1 VNIFFEKIRV
11 INPLQ
16 ELDEIMY
23 LWLKDGI
30 IQHLSLEP
38 IAIDAETE
46 IISGERLACSPG
58 FLDMHVHLREPGQ
71 EYKED
76 ILSGSNAA
84 ANGGFTGVVA
94 MPNTIPAVD
103 NAIVVEY
110 IKGKSKGLLTDV
122 YISAAL
128 TQNREG
134 KHISSMLELDEA
146 GVKLFTDDGGVVTS
160 TETMRRIFDYA
171 ATRDILIS
179 QHCEDTFLSSGFAMN
194 EGYFSDKLGLKGYP
208 SVAEEIIIARDIML
222 SEYCGNRR
230 YHVSHIS
237 TKGAVRIIRDAKQ
250 RGLRVS
256 CEATPH
262 HFSISEELLTSYN
275 TNLKMN
281 PPLRSKEDIEAILE
295 GLSDGTIDCIA
306 SDHAPH
312 ALHEKDVEFEI
323 APYGIVGLETT
334 LGLSMTNLVHTGI
347 LTMNQLIDKL
357 SINPRKLLKLPEIF
371 FELGNK
377 ANITIFAPDEEWV
390 VDQEAFRSKSKNTPF
405 NGYRLKGKPK
415 YTINNNQIYR
425 CEL

>member
-1 VNIFFEKIRV
+1 MNIFFEKIRV

-16 ELDEIMY
+16 NLDEIMY
-23 LWLKDGI
+23 LWLKNGKI
-30 IQHLSLEP
+30 HYLSTEP
-38 IAIDAETE
+38 VAIESETE
-46 IISGERLACSPG
+46 IIPGERLICSPG
-58 FLDMHVHLREPGQ
+58 FLDMHVHLREPG
-71 EYKED
+71 EVYKED
-76 ILSGSNAA
+76 ISSGANAA
-84 ANGGFTGVVA
+84 ANGGFTGIVA
-94 MPNTIPAVD
+94 MPNTLPAVD

-110 IKGKSKGLLTDV
+110 IKGKSNGLLTDV

-128 TQNREG
+128 THNREG
-134 KHISSMLELDEA
+134 KHISPMLELDEA
-146 GVKLFTDDGGVVTS
+146 GVILFTDDGSAVLS
-160 TETMRRIFDYA
+160 SETMRRIFDYA
-171 ATRDILIS
+171 ATKDLLIS
-179 QHCEDTFLSSGFAMN
+179 QHCEDISLTSGFAMN
-194 EGYFSDKLGLKGYP
+194 EGYYSDKLGLKGYP

-250 RGLRVS
+250 RGLRIS

-262 HFSISEELLTSYN
+262 HFSISEELLTGYN
-275 TNLKMN
+275 TNYKMN
-281 PPLRSKEDIEAILE
+281 PPLRTNEDIEALLE

-312 ALHEKDVEFEI
+312 ARHEKDVEFEI
-323 APYGIVGLETT
+323 APNGIIGLETT

-347 LTMNQLIDKL
+347 LSMNQLIEKL
-357 SINPRKLLKLPEIF
+357 SINPRKLLKLPKILIE
-371 FELGNK
+371 EGNS
-377 ANITIFAPDEEWV
+377 ANITILAPDEEWV

-415 YTINNNQIYR
+415 YTINNNKIYR